1 MEFHANL
8 HAKIMHCKE
17 CKDTITDAY
26 LTVDGCCRH
35 CHTKKLHGV
44 VDINTCFQG
53 SVITLED

>member
-26 LTVDGCCRH
+26 LTVDGVCRH
-35 CHTKKLHGV
+35 CVTKKKYGV